1 MFDASFKIYFY
12 SLTVEGQNWQ
22 EVERRNLVIRRDACM
37 EICGYC
43 PEFSGSLAVLSN
55 SPEKHGIY
63 SGTPGRPSGVLM
75 K

>member
-1 MFDASFKIYFY
+1 MFDASFKIFFY
-12 SLTVEGQNWQ
+12 SLAMEEQNWQ

-43 PEFSGSLAVLSN
+43 PEFSGSPSFLSN

-63 SGTPGRPSGVLM
+63 SGTLEDPVVS
-75 K
+75 